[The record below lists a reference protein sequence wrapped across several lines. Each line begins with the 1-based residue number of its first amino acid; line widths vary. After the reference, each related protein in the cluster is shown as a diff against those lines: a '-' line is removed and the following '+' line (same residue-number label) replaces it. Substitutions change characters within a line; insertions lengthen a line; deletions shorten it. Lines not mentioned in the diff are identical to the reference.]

1 MPYSKLT
8 ANSLNV
14 LGLRFAGVGLMFFLS
29 LFLTNYYSAD
39 LVGQYDFVR
48 SAMMILSGI
57 SILGT
62 DQAIIYYSGILTS
75 SKSSGQLKRIYFKM
89 TSLIFIICAILYIPI
104 LLISEQEINKIFNK
118 PESYNL
124 INLAFQGLLFYSIT
138 MLNIDTI
145 RALKHTLISEL
156 FRNIIRYTP
165 FFFFSVIIYSIGK
178 PEYLVKC
185 FVYSFVLLFVS
196 STAIVFILF
205 FKKQTPQAT
214 SEVYSIKDIFKT
226 SYPMALSAISY
237 FLMQSIDIL
246 FLGSFDSFETIAYY
260 SVAVK
265 IATVTSLALISV
277 NIVIAPKIAQIYNDK
292 NFLELKSMI
301 RKATRISLAICIP
314 FLVIVFLFSESIL
327 LMFGERYILA
337 KNAFLILL
345 LAQLFNSVFGP
356 SALYLNMTGR
366 QKKLNMILFI
376 SLIINVILNL
386 ILIPEFGMVG
396 AAVGT
401 SLSFIFAKASAS
413 ATVLYLDNVKT
424 FIY

>member
-1 MPYSKLT
+1 MFYSKLT

-14 LGLRFAGVGLMFFLS
+14 LALRFGGVGLMFFLS
-29 LFLTNYYSAD
+29 LFLTNHYSAD

-48 SAMMILSGI
+48 STMMILSGI

-62 DQAIIYYSGILTS
+62 DQAIIYYSGILNS
-75 SKSSGQLKRIYFKM
+75 RKPSGQLINIYFKM
-89 TSLIFIICAILYIPI
+89 SSLIFVICAILYIPI
-104 LLISEQEINKIFNK
+104 FLISEQQINKVFDK
-118 PESYNL
+118 PESYGL

-165 FFFFSVIIYSIGK
+165 FFFLSVIIYSIGK

-185 FVYSFVLLFVS
+185 FVYSFLLLFAI
-196 STAIVFILF
+196 STATVFVLF
-205 FKKQTPQAT
+205 LKKETPYAT
-214 SEVYSIKDIFKT
+214 SEEFSIKDIFKT
-226 SYPMALSAISY
+226 SYPMALSTISY
-237 FLMQSIDIL
+237 FLMQSIDVL
-246 FLGSFDSFETIAYY
+246 FLGSFDSFETIAHY
-260 SVAVK
+260 SVSVK
-265 IATVTSLALISV
+265 LATVTSLALISV
-277 NIVIAPKIAQIYNDK
+277 NIVIAPKIAQSYNDK

-314 FLVIVFLFSESIL
+314 ILVIVFVFSEYIL
-327 LMFGERYILA
+327 LIFGDGYLLA

-345 LAQLFNSVFGP
+345 LAQLFNCICGP

-366 QKKLNMILFI
+366 QKKLNVILLI
-376 SLIINVILNL
+376 SLAINVILNL
-386 ILIPEFGMVG
+386 ILIPEFGMLG
-396 AAVGT
+396 AALGT
-401 SLSFIFAKASAS
+401 SLSFVFAKVLAS
-413 ATVLYLDNVKT
+413 ATVWHLDNVKT